1 MEVLERILC
10 DYDVTQPLYYGKEE
24 GKFYF
29 LLAPIYGFGDTG
41 QPQKYLD
48 RSFDE
53 IKPLPAMNGTSHI
66 AVRNGK
72 TWTMWRYSSMDDKE
86 QTIVPSEYYLLAGR
100 KLEELRNIKG
110 NSIEE
115 CLELISKTK
124 S

>member
-10 DYDVTQPLYYGKEE
+10 DYGVTQPLYYGKEN
-24 GKFYF
+24 GKYYF

-53 IKPLPAMNGTSHI
+53 IKPLPAMNGTSLI

-72 TWTMWRYSSMDDKE
+72 TWTMWRYSSLE
-86 QTIVPSEYYLLAGR
+86 INSRNVIPSEYYLLDR
-100 KLEELRNIKG
+100 RVLEELKDIKG

-115 CLELISKTK
+115 CLELISKTN